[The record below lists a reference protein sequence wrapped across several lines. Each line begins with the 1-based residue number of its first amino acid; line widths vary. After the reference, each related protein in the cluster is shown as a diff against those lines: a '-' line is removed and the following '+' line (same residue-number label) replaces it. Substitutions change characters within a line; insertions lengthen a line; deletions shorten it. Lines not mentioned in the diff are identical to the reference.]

1 MQDIFITKINIK
13 EVRNIKD
20 FEINLSETE
29 RKHLIITGKNG
40 SGKTSLIAEIKQFLN
55 QIVTGNAG
63 SYNHWL
69 KEISLLETELEAR
82 QNHGNFVEIENI
94 KIEIEGLE
102 NKLKQFGETQISF
115 NLQGESDKISKVI
128 NNQIQKGLF
137 TVKNFEVKHYIEM
150 TEVKTLEKIKTKPF
164 YSIDEKAGAD
174 FLQHIVN
181 LQFDKLVAKDEED
194 TKSVINIESWF
205 ENFEKQ
211 LRELFDEPKLKLEF
225 NRKKYNFSI
234 IENGKEPYTFN
245 QLSDGYSAI
254 LDIVTELIMR
264 MEEHKSKSY
273 DVQGIVLIDEIET
286 HLHVDLQKKI
296 LPFLTSFFP
305 KIQFIV
311 TTHSPFVLSSIKN
324 SVICDLENRI
334 VTEDLSGYS
343 YDTIVESYFDSNNYS
358 DEFTNKINEYETL
371 MRKDDLS
378 DIERDKLLD
387 LEMYLESIP
396 KYWAK
401 EFAAKYQ
408 QIKLKNIGKRK

>member
-1 MQDIFITKINIK
+1 MQDIFITKIKIN

-20 FEINLSETE
+20 FEINLSDNE

-40 SGKTSLIAEIKQFLN
+40 SGKTSLLENLKNRLNTSLIHLNKNSEIYLNYKSEFIQEHPLAKSFASGKFIIKFFSARRSSQFL
-55 QIVTGNAG
+55 
-63 SYNHWL
+63 
-69 KEISLLETELEAR
+69 ETKGV
-82 QNHGNFVEIENI
+82 N
-94 KIEIEGLE
+94 KIEF
-102 NKLKQFGETQISF
+102 KKQYKVDESAGNDFTQH
-115 NLQGESDKISKVI
+115 L
-128 NNQIQKGLF
+128 
-137 TVKNFEVKHYIEM
+137 
-150 TEVKTLEKIKTKPF
+150 
-164 YSIDEKAGAD
+164 
-174 FLQHIVN
+174 VN
-181 LQFDKLVAKDEED
+181 LQFDKLVAKDENNLEGVKTID
-194 TKSVINIESWF
+194 GWF
-205 ENFEKQ
+205 GVFEK
-211 LRELFDEPKLKLEF
+211 ELGTLFSEPKLKLVF
-225 NRKKYNFSI
+225 DRKNYKYQI
-234 IENGKEPYTFN
+234 IENGNPPIDFN
-245 QLSDGYSAI
+245 GLPDGYSAV
-254 LDIVTELIMR
+254 LDVIAELMMR
-264 MEEHKSKSY
+264 MEEHKTKSY

-371 MRKDDLS
+371 MDKDDLS

-387 LEMYLESIP
+387 LEIYLESIP